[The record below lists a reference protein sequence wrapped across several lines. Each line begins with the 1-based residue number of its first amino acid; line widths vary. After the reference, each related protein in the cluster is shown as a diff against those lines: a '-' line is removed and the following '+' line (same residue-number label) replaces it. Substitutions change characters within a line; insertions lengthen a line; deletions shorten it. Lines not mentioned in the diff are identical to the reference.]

1 VPLFQLDVEPPDA
14 PASIPN
20 RLRAI
25 VPGRLQLIG
34 YDLPRQAP
42 PTGRVT
48 LRLYWEA
55 LAPLPDLEI
64 GARTTLGSPSDSLSS
79 ALEWQWGVP
88 GQGEYPTTS
97 WAPGQRVITTH
108 RLTMPPSGERVTVQV
123 ALRER
128 GGDAPSGASPWALV
142 PRWLDGERLGVDLPA
157 IEIVGQPPAAPGTIN
172 YGDRILLL
180 SSDLSAY
187 EGQELPP
194 GAPVELTILWQAAQ
208 AMEHDYTLF
217 VQLLGPDGMLHG
229 QIDVWPRD
237 GTHPTSQWREGEPV
251 EDHYLLYLD
260 PDAPPG
266 RYQVA
271 VGWYLLETM
280 QRLPVLDAEG
290 RPIDDKLLLPG
301 PTVVE

>member
-1 VPLFQLDVEPPDA
+1 
-14 PASIPN
+14 
-20 RLRAI
+20 
-25 VPGRLQLIG
+25 
-34 YDLPRQAP
+34 
-42 PTGRVT
+42 

-64 GARTTLGSPSDSLSS
+64 GTRMVLNAPQDTPSA

-97 WAPGQRVITTH
+97 WAPGQRVITRHT
-108 RLTMPPSGERVTVQV
+108 LSMPSSGERVTVQV
-123 ALRER
+123 AVREPR
-128 GGDAPSGASPWALV
+128 EDRPDTVVLWTLV
-142 PRWLDGERLGVDLPA
+142 PRWLGGEQLGVDLPA
-157 IEIVGQPPAAPGTIN
+157 IEVVGQPPAAPGTIN
-172 YGDRILLL
+172 YGDQILLL

-187 EGQELPP
+187 EGRELPP
-194 GAPVELTILWQAAQ
+194 GAPVELTIHWQAAQ
-208 AMEHDYTLF
+208 AIEHDYTLF
-217 VQLLGPDGMLHG
+217 VQLLGPDGTPKG

-251 EDHYLLYLD
+251 EDRYLLYLD

-290 RPIDDKLLLPG
+290 RAVDDKVLLPG